1 MCNKQPRQPK
11 VRSHLK
17 PTIRPATGSPGIFI
31 KPLFEGAFF
40 PRFIRRKQ
48 KTELGPFTS
57 ESSSILPYYRKSGI
71 NQIIGD
77 TNPDFTFGMTHNFSY
92 KNFSLSFFLQGCVG
106 GDIFNA
112 NLMEVTMSGIGN
124 IPQEMYNTRWTP
136 ENRAIAKW
144 PKAYAGYGRTMK
156 LSDRYVEDG
165 SYLRMKN
172 INLGYKWIP
181 SFKGIESVNLYVSVS
196 NVFTISGYS
205 WFDPD
210 VNSFG
215 SDSSRRGVDMF
226 SYPSSRTF
234 SFGLQCTF

>member
-1 MCNKQPRQPK
+1 
-11 VRSHLK
+11 
-17 PTIRPATGSPGIFI
+17 
-31 KPLFEGAFF
+31 
-40 PRFIRRKQ
+40 
-48 KTELGPFTS
+48 
-57 ESSSILPYYRKSGI
+57 
-71 NQIIGD
+71 
-77 TNPDFTFGMTHNFSY
+77 
-92 KNFSLSFFLQGCVG
+92 
-106 GDIFNA
+106 
-112 NLMEVTMSGIGN
+112 MEVTMSGIGN

-136 ENRAIAKW
+136 ENREIAKW